1 MCENAALH
9 NNVLLKE
16 PAMLEQHY
24 LTTLFEP
31 KSVAVIGASDREN
44 SVGNIIFKNIL
55 GSGYKGRLYAINP
68 KHETIQG
75 QPAYRSIEEIGARV
89 EMAVIATRPQ
99 TVPQL
104 IEQCGRS
111 GVRNVIIIASG
122 FSEAGHIGAAL
133 ERKVLEIA
141 RSYNVRVLGPNC
153 LGIIRPDLGLNA
165 TFTRITAAPG
175 NLALVSQSGAMCS
188 AVLDWAKA
196 NQVGFS
202 SVISLG
208 MTADVDFGEILD
220 YLIYDSRTHYIL
232 MYVEGIRNARRFMS
246 ALRSAARI
254 KPIILLKAGRHEAGA
269 MATATHSGMAA
280 VSDTVFEAAVRR
292 AGVVRVQNV
301 GQLFYAAKALAS
313 KFRPQG
319 NRLAIITNGGGPGAM
334 AADRAGDMGIPLA
347 ELSNETMA
355 VLNKSMPAN
364 WSHSN
369 PIDIAGDATP
379 ERYRDAIMA
388 VTHDPNVDSTLVM
401 LSPQAMT
408 DPMAVAKAIIEVADK
423 LNRSLICC
431 WMGEDQV
438 REARKLLEDA
448 GIPAFRMPETAI
460 ELFHHISKYYRN
472 QKLLLQ
478 TPEPTRQHGRPEA
491 EGAKML
497 IEALLAERRKVL
509 SEMESKA
516 ILRAF
521 KVPVA
526 QTMVARTATEA
537 LLLAEQIGFPIA
549 MKVDSPDLPHK
560 SDAGGVRLNIGNAP
574 AVRNA
579 YHDIIDTVQKRRP
592 DAKINGVSIEPFL
605 SRPNG
610 RELMIGV
617 FRDPIFG
624 PVITFG
630 AGGFDVEIF
639 SDRSVALPPLNK
651 FLARDLIESTRA
663 AKILGQFHNMPPA
676 DVEAIIEVLLCI
688 SEMVCEL
695 PWIQELDLNPLIVDE
710 NGAIAADARIVIDHT
725 AGNNGDRYAHMSIY
739 PYPVHL
745 IQDWTMNDGKV
756 VTIRPIRPEDAD
768 MEQDFV
774 KAMSDESRYY
784 RFMDTLRELTQT
796 MLVRFTQID
805 YDREMALVATV
816 PNEKEAGKEL
826 QIGVARYVVNPDGES
841 VEFALAV
848 GDDWQKCGVGRKLM
862 TALIECARM
871 KGYRAVVGDV
881 LSTNAKMFRLMTS
894 LGFTIH
900 PHPDDTAVKRVVK
913 PLTG

>member
-1 MCENAALH
+1 
-9 NNVLLKE
+9 
-16 PAMLEQHY
+16 MLEQHY
-24 LTTLFEP
+24 LTALFEP

-55 GSGYKGRLYAINP
+55 SSGYKGRLYAINP

-75 QPAYRSIEEIGARV
+75 QQAYKSIEEIGARV
-89 EMAVIATRPQ
+89 ELAVIATRAQ
-99 TVPQL
+99 TVPHL

-111 GVRNVIIIASG
+111 GVRNVIVITAG
-122 FSEAGHIGAAL
+122 FSESGHVGAAI
-133 ERKVLEIA
+133 ERKMLEIA
-141 RSYNVRVLGPNC
+141 RSYNVRILGPNC
-153 LGIIRPDLGLNA
+153 LGIIRPELGLNA
-165 TFTRITAAPG
+165 TFAKITAKAG

-196 NQVGFS
+196 NDVGFS
-202 SVISLG
+202 SVISIG

-280 VSDTVFEAAVRR
+280 VSDTVFDAAVRR

-334 AADRAGDMGIPLA
+334 AADRAGDLGIPLA
-347 ELSNETMA
+347 ELTNETMA
-355 VLNKSMPAN
+355 VLNKAMPTN
-364 WSHSN
+364 WSHAN
-369 PIDIAGDATP
+369 PIDIGGDATP

-388 VTHDPNVDSTLVM
+388 VTHDANVDSTLVM

-408 DPMAVAKAIIEVADK
+408 DPLAVAKAIIEVADK

-438 REARKLLEDA
+438 REGRKLLEEN

-579 YHDIIDTVQKRRP
+579 YHDIIDTVHKRRP

-639 SDRSVALPPLNK
+639 SDRSVALPPLNR
-651 FLARDLIESTRA
+651 FLAKDLIDSTRA

-676 DVEAIIEVLLCI
+676 DREAIKEVLLCI

-710 NGAIAADARIVIDHT
+710 NGAIAADARIVIDHAASAT
-725 AGNNGDRYAHMSIY
+725 GDRYAHMSIY

-745 IQDWTMNDGKV
+745 VQEWQMNDGQV

-768 MEQDFV
+768 MEQEFV

-816 PNEKEAGKEL
+816 ALEVEDNVDGIEPPEK

>member
-1 MCENAALH
+1 
-9 NNVLLKE
+9 
-16 PAMLEQHY
+16 MLEQHY
-24 LTTLFEP
+24 LTALFEP

-55 GSGYKGRLYAINP
+55 NSGYKGRLYAINP
-68 KHETIQG
+68 KHDKVQEQDC
-75 QPAYRSIEEIGARV
+75 YKSIEEIGARV
-89 EMAVIATRPQ
+89 ELAVIATRAQ
-99 TVPQL
+99 TVPHI

-111 GVRNVIIIASG
+111 GVRNVIVISAG
-122 FSEAGHIGAAL
+122 FSESGHIGAAL
-133 ERKVLEIA
+133 ERKMLEIA
-141 RSYNVRVLGPNC
+141 RSYSVRILGPNC
-153 LGIIRPDLGLNA
+153 LGVIRPDLGLNS
-165 TFTRITAAPG
+165 TFARVTANAG
-175 NLALVSQSGAMCS
+175 NLALVSQSGAMCA
-188 AVLDWAKA
+188 AVLDWAKS
-196 NQVGFS
+196 NGVGFS

-208 MTADVDFGEILD
+208 STADVDFGEILD
-220 YLIYDSRTHYIL
+220 YLIYDNRTHYIL

-254 KPIILLKAGRHEAGA
+254 KPIILLKAGRHEAGSVA
-269 MATATHSGMAA
+269 AQTHSGMAA
-280 VSDTVFEAAVRR
+280 VSDAVFQAAVRR
-292 AGVVRVQNV
+292 AGVVRVANV
-301 GQLFYAAKALAS
+301 GQLFYASKALAS

-334 AADRAGDMGIPLA
+334 AADRAGDVGVPLA
-347 ELSNETMA
+347 KLSNETMA
-355 VLNKSMPAN
+355 ALNKCLPTT
-364 WSHSN
+364 WSHAN
-369 PIDIAGDATP
+369 PIDITGDATP
-379 ERYRDAIMA
+379 ERYRDAILA
-388 VTHDPNVDSTLVM
+388 VAQDEGVDSMLVM
-401 LSPQAMT
+401 LTPQAMT
-408 DPMAVAKAIIEVADK
+408 QPMEVAKAVIEVSEQTPK
-423 LNRSLICC
+423 SMICC
-431 WMGEDQV
+431 WMGEEQV
-438 REARKLLEDA
+438 AAARKLLEDA

-460 ELFHHISKYYRN
+460 ELFHHISTYYRN

-478 TPEPTRQHGRPEA
+478 TPEPTRQHGRPEC

-521 KVPVA
+521 RVPVA
-526 QTMVARTATEA
+526 QTMVARSATEA

-549 MKVDSPDLPHK
+549 MKVDSPDLIHK

-579 YHDIIDTVQKRRP
+579 YHDIIETVQKRHPTAR
-592 DAKINGVSIEPFL
+592 INGVSIEPFL
-605 SRPNG
+605 ARPNG

-651 FLARDLIESTRA
+651 FLAKDLIDSTRA
-663 AKILGQFHNMPPA
+663 SKVLGEFHNMPPV
-676 DVEAIIEVLLCI
+676 DKEALKEVLLCI

-695 PWIQELDLNPLIVDE
+695 PWIVEMDLNPLIVDE
-710 NGAIAADARIVIDHT
+710 NGAIAADARIVIDH
-725 AGNNGDRYAHMSIY
+725 ANGASGDRYAHMAIY

-745 IQDWTMNDGKV
+745 IQEWQMNDGQI
-756 VTIRPIRPEDAD
+756 VTIRPIRPEDAEL
-768 MEQDFV
+768 EQEFV
-774 KAMSDESRYY
+774 KSMSDESRYY
-784 RFMDTLRELTQT
+784 RFMDTIRELTQT

-805 YDREMALVATV
+805 YDREMALVATI
-816 PNEKEAGKEL
+816 PGEDGKEL
-826 QIGVARYVVNPDGES
+826 QIGVSRYVLNPDGES

-848 GDDWQKCGVGRKLM
+848 GDNWQKCGVGRKLM
-862 TALIECARM
+862 TALIDCARM

-881 LSTNAKMFRLMTS
+881 LSTNSKMFGLMTS

>member
-1 MCENAALH
+1 
-9 NNVLLKE
+9 
-16 PAMLEQHY
+16 MLEQHY
-24 LTTLFEP
+24 LTALFEP

-55 GSGYKGRLYAINP
+55 SSGYKGRLYAINP
-68 KHETIQG
+68 KHDTIQG
-75 QPAYRSIEEIGARV
+75 QQAYKSIEEIGARV
-89 EMAVIATRPQ
+89 ELAVIATRAQ
-99 TVPQL
+99 TVPHL

-111 GVRNVIIIASG
+111 GVRNVIVITAG
-122 FSEAGHIGAAL
+122 FSESGHIGAAI
-133 ERKVLEIA
+133 ERKMLEIA
-141 RSYNVRVLGPNC
+141 RSYNVRILGPNC
-153 LGIIRPDLGLNA
+153 LGIIRPELGLNA
-165 TFTRITAAPG
+165 TFAKITAKAG

-196 NQVGFS
+196 NDVGFS
-202 SVISLG
+202 SVISIG

-280 VSDTVFEAAVRR
+280 VSDTVFDAAVRR

-334 AADRAGDMGIPLA
+334 AADRAGDLGIPLA
-347 ELSNETMA
+347 ELTNETMA
-355 VLNKSMPAN
+355 VLNKAMPSN
-364 WSHSN
+364 WSHAN
-369 PIDIAGDATP
+369 PIDIGGDATP

-388 VTHDPNVDSTLVM
+388 VTHDANVDSTLVM

-408 DPMAVAKAIIEVADK
+408 DPLGVAKAIIEVADK

-431 WMGEDQV
+431 WMGEEQV
-438 REARKLLEDA
+438 REGRKLLEEN

-579 YHDIIDTVQKRRP
+579 YHDIIDTVHKRRP

-639 SDRSVALPPLNK
+639 SDRSVALPPLNR
-651 FLARDLIESTRA
+651 FLAKDLIDSTRA

-676 DVEAIIEVLLCI
+676 DRESIKEVLLCI

-710 NGAIAADARIVIDHT
+710 DGAIAADARIVIDHAASAT
-725 AGNNGDRYAHMSIY
+725 GDRYAHMSIY

-745 IQDWTMNDGKV
+745 VQEWQMNDGQV

-768 MEQDFV
+768 MEQEFV
-774 KAMSDESRYY
+774 KNMSDESRYY

-805 YDREMALVATV
+805 YDREMALVATIA
-816 PNEKEAGKEL
+816 KEGEDGQEARDH

>member
-1 MCENAALH
+1 
-9 NNVLLKE
+9 
-16 PAMLEQHY
+16 MLEQHY
-24 LTTLFEP
+24 LTSLFEP

-55 GSGYKGRLYAINP
+55 SSGYKGRLYAINP

-75 QPAYRSIEEIGARV
+75 QQAYKSIEEIGARV
-89 EMAVIATRPQ
+89 ELAVIATRAQ
-99 TVPQL
+99 TVPHL

-111 GVRNVIIIASG
+111 GVRNVIVITAG
-122 FSEAGHIGAAL
+122 FSESGHVGAAI
-133 ERKVLEIA
+133 ERKMLEIA
-141 RSYNVRVLGPNC
+141 RSYNVRILGPNC
-153 LGIIRPDLGLNA
+153 LGIIRPELGLNA
-165 TFTRITAAPG
+165 TFAKITANAG

-202 SVISLG
+202 SVISIG
-208 MTADVDFGEILD
+208 TTADVDFGEILD

-280 VSDTVFEAAVRR
+280 VSDTVFDAAVRR

-347 ELSNETMA
+347 QLTNETMA
-355 VLNKSMPAN
+355 VLNKAMPTT

-369 PIDIAGDATP
+369 PIDIGGDATP
-379 ERYRDAIMA
+379 ERYREAIMA
-388 VTHDPNVDSTLVM
+388 VTHDSNVDSTLVM

-408 DPMAVAKAIIEVADK
+408 DPLAVAQAIVEVADK
-423 LNRSLICC
+423 LNRSIICC
-431 WMGEDQV
+431 WMGEEQV
-438 REARKLLEDA
+438 REGRKLLEDS

-537 LLLAEQIGFPIA
+537 LLLAEQIGFPVA

-560 SDAGGVRLNIGNAP
+560 SDAGGVRLNIVNAP

-651 FLARDLIESTRA
+651 FLAKDLIDSTRA
-663 AKILGQFHNMPPA
+663 SKILDQFHNMPPA
-676 DVEAIIEVLLCI
+676 DREAIKEVLLCI

-710 NGAIAADARIVIDHT
+710 NGAIAADARIVIDH
-725 AGNNGDRYAHMSIY
+725 AASANGDRYAHMSIY

-745 IQDWTMNDGKV
+745 IQDWQMNDGKM

-768 MEQDFV
+768 MEQEFV

-805 YDREMALVATV
+805 YDREMALVATM
-816 PNEKEAGKEL
+816 PDNAPDSPEGKEK

-848 GDDWQKCGVGRKLM
+848 GDEWQKCGVGRKLM

-913 PLTG
+913 PLTN

>member
-1 MCENAALH
+1 
-9 NNVLLKE
+9 
-16 PAMLEQHY
+16 MLEQHY
-24 LTTLFEP
+24 LTGLFEP

-55 GSGYKGRLYAINP
+55 SSGYKGRLYAINP
-68 KHETIQG
+68 KHDTIQG
-75 QPAYRSIEEIGARV
+75 QQAYKSIEEIGARV

-111 GVRNVIIIASG
+111 GVRNVIIITAG

-141 RSYNVRVLGPNC
+141 RSYNVRILGPNC
-153 LGIIRPDLGLNA
+153 LGIIRPELGLNA
-165 TFTRITAAPG
+165 TFAKITAKAG

-196 NQVGFS
+196 NDVGFS
-202 SVISLG
+202 SVISIG

-280 VSDTVFEAAVRR
+280 VSDTVFDAAVRR

-313 KFRPQG
+313 KFRPLG

-334 AADRAGDMGIPLA
+334 AADRAGDLGIPLA
-347 ELSNETMA
+347 QLTNETMA
-355 VLNKSMPAN
+355 VLNKAMPTN
-364 WSHSN
+364 WSHAN
-369 PIDIAGDATP
+369 PIDIGGDATP

-388 VTHDPNVDSTLVM
+388 VTHDSNVDSTLVM

-408 DPMAVAKAIIEVADK
+408 DPLAVAKAIIEVADK

-438 REARKLLEDA
+438 REARQLLEDS

-478 TPEPTRQHGRPEA
+478 TPEGSSQRTHQET
-491 EGAKML
+491 EGARML
-497 IEALLAERRKVL
+497 IEAILQEHRKVL

-521 KVPVA
+521 RIPVA
-526 QTMVARTATEA
+526 QTMVARTPTEA
-537 LLLAEQIGFPIA
+537 LLLAEQIGFPVA
-549 MKVDSPDLPHK
+549 MKVDSPDLVRK
-560 SDAGGVRLNIGNAP
+560 SDAGGVRLNITNAP
-574 AVRNA
+574 SVRNA
-579 YHDIIDTVQKRRP
+579 YHDIIEVVQKRHPNAR
-592 DAKINGVSIEPFL
+592 INGVSIEPYL
-605 SRPNG
+605 ARPNG

-617 FRDPIFG
+617 ERDPTFG
-624 PVITFG
+624 PIITFG
-630 AGGFDVEIF
+630 AGGTEVEIF
-639 SDRSVALPPLNK
+639 SDRAVALPPLNQY
-651 FLARDLIESTRA
+651 LAQDLIRSTRA
-663 AKILGQFHNMPPA
+663 AMLLGEFRNMPPINM
-676 DVEAIIEVLLCI
+676 EALEDVLLHI

-695 PWIQELDLNPLIVDE
+695 PWLQELDLNPLIVDE
-710 NGAIAADARIVIDHT
+710 NGAIAADARIVIDHAAT
-725 AGNNGDRYAHMSIY
+725 SGDRYSHMAIH
-739 PYPVHL
+739 PYPSHL
-745 IQDWTMNDGKV
+745 VQEWEQPNGMVI
-756 VTIRPIRPEDAD
+756 TIRPIRPEDAE
-768 MEQDFV
+768 MEQEFV
-774 KAMSDESRYY
+774 KNLSDESKYY
-784 RFMDTLRELTQT
+784 RFMDTLRELTQS

-805 YDREMALVATV
+805 YDREMALVATL
-816 PNEKEAGKEL
+816 PEKDGKTV
-826 QIGVARYVVNPDGES
+826 QIAVARYVTNPDGET

-848 GDDWQKCGVGRKLM
+848 ADAWQKHGIGRKLM
-862 TALIECARM
+862 SALIESARI
-871 KGYRAVVGDV
+871 KGYRAIVGDV
-881 LSTNAKMFRLMTS
+881 LSQNTKMFRLMGS

-900 PHPDDTAVKRVVK
+900 PHPDDPAVKRVICS
-913 PLTG
+913 LHS

>member
-1 MCENAALH
+1 
-9 NNVLLKE
+9 
-16 PAMLEQHY
+16 MLEQHY

-31 KSVAVIGASDREN
+31 KSVAIIGASEREN
-44 SVGNIIFKNIL
+44 SVGSVIFKNIL
-55 GSGYKGRLYAINP
+55 DSGFKGRLYPINP
-68 KHETIQG
+68 KHATIYEQT
-75 QPAYRSIEEIGARV
+75 AYKSIEEIGARV
-89 EMAVIATRPQ
+89 ELAVIATRAQ

-111 GVRNVIIIASG
+111 GVKNVIVITSG
-122 FSEAGHIGAAL
+122 FSESGHIGAAL
-133 ERKVLEIA
+133 ERKVMEIA
-141 RSYNVRVLGPNC
+141 RSYNVRILGPNC
-153 LGIIRPDLGLNA
+153 LGIIRPDQGLNA
-165 TFTRITAAPG
+165 TFARVSANPG

-188 AVLDWAKA
+188 AVLDWAKS

-208 MTADVDFGEILD
+208 MTADIDFGEILD
-220 YLIYDSRTHYIL
+220 YLIYDNKTHYIL
-232 MYVEGIRNARRFMS
+232 MYVEGIRNSRRFMS

-254 KPIILLKAGRHEAGA
+254 KPIILLKAGRHEAGSA
-269 MATATHSGMAA
+269 AASVHSGMAA
-280 VSDTVFEAAVRR
+280 VSDSVFDAAVRR

-313 KFRPQG
+313 KFRPLG

-334 AADRAGDMGIPLA
+334 AADRAGDLNIPLA
-347 ELSNETMA
+347 ELSAETMA
-355 VLNKSMPAN
+355 TLNKSMPTT

-369 PIDIAGDATP
+369 PIDIGGDATP
-379 ERYRDAIMA
+379 ERYREAILT
-388 VTHDPNVDSTLVM
+388 VTQDPGVDSTLVM

-408 DPMAVAKAIIEVADK
+408 DPMAVSKAIIEIADK
-423 LNRSLICC
+423 LNRTIICC
-431 WMGEDQV
+431 WMGEEQV
-438 REARKLLEDA
+438 REARTLLEDA

-472 QKLLLQ
+472 QKFLLQ

-497 IEALLAERRKVL
+497 IEALLAERRRVL

-560 SDAGGVRLNIGNAP
+560 SDAGGVRLNIINAP
-574 AVRNA
+574 MVRNS
-579 YHDIIDTVQKRRP
+579 YHDIIDTVQKRHP
-592 DAKINGVSIEPFL
+592 HAKINGVSIEPFL
-605 SRPNG
+605 FRPNG

-630 AGGFDVEIF
+630 AGGNDVEIF
-639 SDRSVALPPLNK
+639 SDRSVALPPLNR
-651 FLARDLIESTRA
+651 FLAKDLIDSTRA
-663 AKILGQFHNMPPA
+663 SKILDQFHNMPPA
-676 DVEAIIEVLLCI
+676 DREAIKEVLLCI

-695 PWIQELDLNPLIVDE
+695 PWIIEMDLNPLIVDE
-710 NGAIAADARIVIDHT
+710 NGAIAADARIVIDHAT
-725 AGNNGDRYAHMSIY
+725 NASGDRYAHMAIY

-745 IQDWTMNDGKV
+745 IQEWQMNDGKT
-756 VTIRPIRPEDAD
+756 VTIRPIRPEDAEL
-768 MEQDFV
+768 EQEFV
-774 KAMSDESRYY
+774 KSMSDESRYY

-805 YDREMALVATV
+805 YDREMALVAIL
-816 PNEKEAGKEL
+816 PPQEEGGKEE
-826 QIGVARYVVNPDGES
+826 QIGVSRYVVNPDGES

-848 GDDWQKCGVGRKLM
+848 GDNWQKCGVGRKLM
-862 TALIECARM
+862 SALIDCARQ
-871 KGYRAVVGDV
+871 KGYRAVIGDV
-881 LSTNAKMFRLMTS
+881 LSTNSKMFRLMTS
-894 LGFTIH
+894 LGFSIH

-913 PLTG
+913 PLTGG